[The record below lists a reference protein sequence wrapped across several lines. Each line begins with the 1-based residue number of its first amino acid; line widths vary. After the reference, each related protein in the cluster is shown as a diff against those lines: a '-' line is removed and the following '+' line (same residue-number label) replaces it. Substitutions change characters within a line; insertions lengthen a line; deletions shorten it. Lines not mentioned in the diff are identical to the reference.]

1 MTMMSKLDLAIIG
14 GTGLY
19 ALADLQD
26 VETHQPV
33 TRYGAPSG
41 PMSEPPAQAASIEG
55 RYRA

>member
-1 MTMMSKLDLAIIG
+1 MSEMGIELALIG

-19 ALADLQD
+19 RIAELQD

-41 PMSEPPAQAASIEG
+41 PVRVGTLNGHRVAF
-55 RYRA
+55 